1 MPIPLFN
8 SIASW
13 ILKKRIHQME
23 LFMKYPNEVQN
34 ELLHELIK
42 KASKTET
49 GNLYD
54 FKTIKSYNMFKSRVP
69 LCNYD
74 DDSCWYLE
82 DCNEVD
88 LIEEFSSRKL
98 LKIVDILENYSLLL
112 FHYNNLLYHCV
123 I

>member
-42 KASKTET
+42 TASKTEI
-49 GNLYD
+49 GKLYD
-54 FKTIKSYNMFKSRVP
+54 FKKRIINS
-69 LCNYD
+69 
-74 DDSCWYLE
+74 
-82 DCNEVD
+82 
-88 LIEEFSSRKL
+88 I
-98 LKIVDILENYSLLL
+98 
-112 FHYNNLLYHCV
+112 
-123 I
+123 

>member
-42 KASKTET
+42 TASKTEI
-49 GNLYD
+49 G
-54 FKTIKSYNMFKSRVP
+54 
-69 LCNYD
+69 
-74 DDSCWYLE
+74 
-82 DCNEVD
+82 
-88 LIEEFSSRKL
+88 KL
-98 LKIVDILENYSLLL
+98 VETSGRMPPGAIIYTNTNIHTSARM
-112 FHYNNLLYHCV
+112 
-123 I
+123 

>member
-42 KASKTET
+42 TENYT
-49 GNLYD
+49 TL
-54 FKTIKSYNMFKSRVP
+54 KQSRVMM
-69 LCNYD
+69 
-74 DDSCWYLE
+74 
-82 DCNEVD
+82 
-88 LIEEFSSRKL
+88 F
-98 LKIVDILENYSLLL
+98 LKVE
-112 FHYNNLLYHCV
+112 FHYV
-123 I
+123 VMMT

>member
-42 KASKTET
+42 TASKTEI
-49 GNLYD
+49 GKLYD
-54 FKTIKSYNMFKSRVP
+54 FKTIKSYDVFE
-69 LCNYD
+69 C
-74 DDSCWYLE
+74 
-82 DCNEVD
+82 
-88 LIEEFSSRKL
+88 RKL
-98 LKIVDILENYSLLL
+98 CVFFGSWRFSLDFGRFQRFQKII
-112 FHYNNLLYHCV
+112 
-123 I
+123 